1 MGADADLTSAR
12 KPPFVMMI
20 SYAQNFED
28 VMLDRVFKDLDA
40 GFYIDVGAWDPDSDS
55 VTRHFYERGWRGV
68 NIEPNPAYLAR
79 LRAVRTRD
87 VNLGL
92 AVGAAPGTIT
102 LNIIHGTGM
111 STVRDE
117 FASLHAARDEPQ
129 ERIEVELRTLNSIAE
144 EHGAPDIH
152 FLKVDC
158 EGAEADVI
166 NAFDLGR
173 FRPWIILVESTVP
186 LSREQ
191 NHQAW
196 EPHILASGYSFVYF
210 DGVNRFY
217 VAAEHA
223 ALRAHFDTPP
233 NIFDDF
239 LVDRMMVATR
249 YLDRLEREKKPGVGK
264 WLRSL
269 VSG

>member
-1 MGADADLTSAR
+1 
-12 KPPFVMMI
+12 MMI

-28 VMLDRVFKDLDA
+28 VMLERVFKDVDQ

-55 VTRHFYERGWRGV
+55 VTRHFYDRGWRGV

-79 LRAVRTRD
+79 LRAARKRD
-87 VNLGL
+87 VNLGT
-92 AVGAAPGTIT
+92 AVGAAPGKVV

-111 STVRDE
+111 STVYDE
-117 FASLHAARDEPQ
+117 VASLHAGRNEPQ
-129 ERIEVELRTLNSIAE
+129 ERIEVDVRTLNSIAE
-144 EHGAPDIH
+144 EHGAPEIH
-152 FLKVDC
+152 FLKIDC
-158 EGAEADVI
+158 EGAETDVV
-166 NAFDLGR
+166 NAFDLRR

-186 LSREQ
+186 LSQEQ
-191 NHQAW
+191 THEAW
-196 EPHILASGYSFVYF
+196 EPHILEADYSFVYF

-217 VAAEHA
+217 VAAEHD

-249 YLDRLEREKKPGVGK
+249 YLDKVEREKKRGVGK
-264 WLRSL
+264 WIRSI
-269 VSG
+269 VSR

>member
-1 MGADADLTSAR
+1 
-12 KPPFVMMI
+12 
-20 SYAQNFED
+20 
-28 VMLDRVFKDLDA
+28 
-40 GFYIDVGAWDPDSDS
+40 
-55 VTRHFYERGWRGV
+55 V

-79 LRAVRTRD
+79 LRDVRTRD
-87 VNLGL
+87 VNLGV
-92 AVGAAPGTIT
+92 AVGAEPGRIV

-117 FASLHAARDEPQ
+117 FATLHAGRDEAQ
-129 ERIEVELRTLNSIAE
+129 ERIEVDLRTLNSIVE

-152 FLKVDC
+152 FLKIDC

-166 NAFDLGR
+166 NAFDLRR

-186 LSREQ
+186 LSRQQ

-196 EPHILASGYSFVYF
+196 EPHILAGDYSFAYF

-217 VAAEHA
+217 VAAERQE
-223 ALRAHFDTPP
+223 LRAHFETPP

-249 YLDRLEREKKPGVGK
+249 YLDRVEREKKGGVGK
-264 WLRSL
+264 WLRSI
-269 VSG
+269 VSR